1 MHNSVRE
8 DCVFIFPLIIL
19 FTLSIALAEKI
30 KKKNNNCS
38 LDIQNTIA
46 KHLKVDIQIN
56 SSFERSS
63 FWIKLQILPFLLFLL
78 KKRSMS
84 AHLFRMLCIH

>member
-1 MHNSVRE
+1 M
-8 DCVFIFPLIIL
+8 FIFPLIIL

-30 KKKNNNCS
+30 EKNYS

-46 KHLKVDIQIN
+46 KHLKVDIQLN
-56 SSFERSS
+56 SSFEKPS
-63 FWIKLQILPFLLFLL
+63 FGVKLQILLFFLFLL

-84 AHLFRMLCIH
+84 AHLFYVTTEVTLIALSVA